1 MEYKTT
7 IGLEIHIELATESK
21 MFCSCGNDPDE
32 REPNTNICP
41 ICLGYPGTLP
51 VINKEAVQDVVKT
64 ALALRCEIAKDSFFE
79 RKNYFYPDLPKGY
92 QISQYQAPL
101 SRGGYLDIRVSSDSN
116 DKKSKI
122 QNSDVKMKRIRIE
135 RIHLEEDTGRLS
147 HPEDKKYSLVD
158 FNRAGVP
165 LMELVTEPDIESAQ
179 EAREFVKE
187 LQMILRYLKVS
198 NADMEK
204 GQMRCEVNISLM
216 STNPITNNTNKD
228 EKICEI
234 GGCIRENSRLLGTK
248 VEIKN
253 LNSMRSMEKAIEFEE
268 KRQAELLDKVESIV
282 QETRGWHDTKEITF
296 SQRSKE
302 EAHDYRYFPEPD
314 LPPLKIDSNF
324 LDMLKAEIPELPNQR
339 RERFIREYNLSNK
352 EVELYVNQ
360 RDLGDYFEKVVS
372 ELREWMSSEYQAV
385 VKEQEVKDLIKL
397 ASNYIATDLQA
408 KLKESGSDFNEEK
421 FLITPENFAEF
432 LKMIYSG
439 EMSSKIAKMV
449 LSEMFK
455 RGGDPSQI
463 IEDKGWQQLT
473 NESDIEQAVK
483 DIIARNPKA
492 VEDFKKGRQASL
504 QFLVG
509 QVMAETK
516 GKAKPETVRE
526 ILEKILA

>member
-1 MEYKTT
+1 M
-7 IGLEIHIELATESK
+7 
-21 MFCSCGNDPDE
+21 
-32 REPNTNICP
+32 
-41 ICLGYPGTLP
+41 
-51 VINKEAVQDVVKT
+51 
-64 ALALRCEIAKDSFFE
+64 
-79 RKNYFYPDLPKGY
+79 
-92 QISQYQAPL
+92 
-101 SRGGYLDIRVSSDSN
+101 
-116 DKKSKI
+116 
-122 QNSDVKMKRIRIE
+122 
-135 RIHLEEDTGRLS
+135 
-147 HPEDKKYSLVD
+147 
-158 FNRAGVP
+158 
-165 LMELVTEPDIESAQ
+165 
-179 EAREFVKE
+179 
-187 LQMILRYLKVS
+187 
-198 NADMEK
+198 
-204 GQMRCEVNISLM
+204 
-216 STNPITNNTNKD
+216 
-228 EKICEI
+228 
-234 GGCIRENSRLLGTK
+234 
-248 VEIKN
+248 EIKN